1 VPLSQRP
8 NSNAGF
14 ALRKLLPD
22 QILSDIPMATSS
34 QSKKSFAFVPVDKDS
49 SHAAFLSFIRSHA
62 VQGALRQKKL
72 ACAIASATQEIEK
85 FSFRTGRF
93 RILSSHTKVK
103 TAKLKSQ
110 EGSQPRS
117 MVEEDLVGAR
127 QSLTP
132 QCTAIKMHAVPIVPS
147 PGILDPFTSLA
158 IKFSNR
164 QQMVLSYCKSYIV

>member
-1 VPLSQRP
+1 MPLSQRP

-72 ACAIASATQEIEK
+72 ACAIASATQEIEN
-85 FSFRTGRF
+85 SRSGPGDLESYLL
-93 RILSSHTKVK
+93 I
-103 TAKLKSQ
+103 
-110 EGSQPRS
+110 PRS
-117 MVEEDLVGAR
+117 
-127 QSLTP
+127 
-132 QCTAIKMHAVPIVPS
+132 
-147 PGILDPFTSLA
+147 
-158 IKFSNR
+158 R
-164 QQMVLSYCKSYIV
+164 QQN